1 MLKTKTFEEMKALSE
16 SEVIKY
22 SCYLM
27 DRKLELANLAITNE
41 KNVTDES
48 ICEANKISEQLQLL
62 AEARQRSK
70 INS

>member
-1 MLKTKTFEEMKALSE
+1 MKVLSQNG
-16 SEVIKY
+16 VIKY

-41 KNVTDES
+41 KNVTDAS

-62 AEARQRSK
+62 AEARQKSE

>member
-1 MLKTKTFEEMKALSE
+1 MKALSE

-27 DRKLELANLAITNE
+27 DRKLELAKLAITNE
-41 KNVTDES
+41 KNITDES
-48 ICEANKISEQLQLL
+48 ICEANRISEQLQLL
-62 AEARQRSK
+62 AEARQRSE